1 MALDHARAK
10 QWLALRNW
18 QPFPFQR
25 KVWKAISKG
34 RSGLLH
40 LTTGA
45 GKTLAVWLGALERFV
60 PLDQGKEKQT
70 GSEDANSP
78 DASRKG
84 NIAPSLT
91 VLWLTPMRALAAD
104 TLRALREPLPD
115 FAPHWTS
122 GLRTGDTPSGE
133 RAAQNRRL
141 PTLLVTTPESLS
153 LLLARAD
160 APDTL
165 ATVQLVV
172 VDEWH
177 EMLGNKR
184 GVQVQLALSRL
195 SGWNPQLMV
204 WGMSATLANLKR
216 ALSTLLPLPAPAVPL
231 EQPGKPPPAPLMPVL
246 IKGRIDKKLVVDT
259 LLPERVERFAWAGHM
274 GLSMLPRVGKE
285 IAQSGSTLVFTN
297 TRSQAERWYQAL
309 LEHYPGWAGE
319 IALHH
324 GSLDL
329 SVRNWVELG
338 LKNGTLRA
346 VVCTSSLDLGVDF
359 LPVERVLQVGSAK
372 GVARM
377 LQRAGRSGHAPGR
390 PSRITLVP
398 THSLEIIE
406 AAAVRQ
412 AIQTGQIE
420 DRYSPHQPLDVLVQ
434 HLVTVALGGG
444 FQPDALY
451 AEVRRTFAYADLSPD
466 NWQWA
471 LDFVRQGG
479 PSLAAYPDFQ
489 RAAPDAQGIWR
500 VGDSRLARRH
510 RSNIGTIVSDAV
522 LVVQFVSGGR
532 LGTVEES
539 FGARLRPGD
548 VFMFAGRLLQLVRI
562 YQMTAYVRLAKA
574 GSPALPRWNGG
585 RMPLSSTLAD
595 TMLSEFDA
603 AERDEYR
610 SPEMRCVQPLLEL
623 QKKWSHLPTP
633 RLLLAET
640 LKSREGWHL
649 FLYPFAGRQVHLGL
663 AGLMAWRAAQAQAN
677 TFSIALN
684 DYGFELLSTKP
695 MDWAKLLPD
704 MLALPKERVPISFH
718 EQQNQPQHRPQL
730 LAEVLASLNATELA
744 RRRFREIA
752 RISGLIFQSHPGER
766 RSNRQLQASASLYY
780 DVFQNYDPGN
790 RLLQQAKSELLQQE
804 LDIDRLAGSLERM
817 HGQALH
823 IVAVKKP
830 TPLGFPLMVERF
842 REKLSNEPL
851 AARIARMVEELEA
864 SAGTDAPASLGRKR
878 GNQAAPASTRER
890 VLQKL
895 ELNSQAD
902 PRWKQEMD
910 GPPETNSPSGG
921 ASATRRIRARSRRR
935 I

>member
-1 MALDHARAK
+1 MRAAR
-10 QWLALRNW
+10 WLAQRGW

-25 KVWKAISKG
+25 KVWKAISQG

-40 LTTGA
+40 VTTGA
-45 GKTLAVWLGALERFV
+45 GKTLAVWLGALERFM
-60 PLDQGKEKQT
+60 PMEKPD
-70 GSEDANSP
+70 DAQEGP
-78 DASRKG
+78 KYRPTTPKG
-84 NIAPSLT
+84 NVAPTLT

-104 TLRALREPLPD
+104 TLRALREPLAD

-133 RAAQNRRL
+133 RAAQNRCL
-141 PTLLVTTPESLS
+141 PTVLVTTPESLS

-160 APDTL
+160 APETL
-165 ATVQLVV
+165 RTVQLVV

-177 EMLGNKR
+177 ELLGNKR
-184 GVQVQLALSRL
+184 GVQVQLALARL
-195 SGWNPQLMV
+195 SGWSPQLMI
-204 WGMSATLANLKR
+204 WGMSATLANLDK
-216 ALSTLLPLPAPAVPL
+216 ALGTLLPLPAPVVNSESGADKRPSTPPVP
-231 EQPGKPPPAPLMPVL
+231 AL
-246 IKGRIDKKLVVDT
+246 IEGHIDKKLVVDT

-274 GLSMLPRVGKE
+274 GLSMLQRVGKV

-309 LEHYPGWAGE
+309 LERYPEWAGE

-338 LKNGTLRA
+338 LKDGTLRA

-359 LPVERVLQVGSAK
+359 LPVERVLQIGSPK

-406 AAAVRQ
+406 AAAVRE

-420 DRYSPHQPLDVLVQ
+420 DRHSPHQPLDVLVQ

-444 FQPDALY
+444 FQSEALY
-451 AEVRRTFAYADLSPD
+451 AEVRRTSAYAWLQPD
-466 NWQWA
+466 SWQWA

-479 PSLAAYPDFQ
+479 PSLVAYPDFQ
-489 RAAPDAQGIWR
+489 RAAPDADGIWR
-500 VGDSRLARRH
+500 VGDMRLARRH

-522 LVVQFVSGGR
+522 MVVQFMSGGR

-562 YQMTAYVRLAKA
+562 YQMIAYVRLAKA
-574 GSPALPRWNGG
+574 GSAALPRWNGG

-595 TMLSEFDA
+595 AMLRELSA
-603 AERDEYR
+603 AERDRYEG
-610 SPEMRCVQPLLEL
+610 PEMRCVQPLLAL
-623 QKKWSHLPTP
+623 QKKWSRLPTP
-633 RLLLAET
+633 QLLLAET

-695 MDWAKLLPD
+695 MDWAGLLPR
-704 MLALPKERVPISFH
+704 MLVLPDENVYAAQDQSR
-718 EQQNQPQHRPQL
+718 HRPQL

-752 RISGLIFQSHPGER
+752 RIAGLIFQSHPGEK

-790 RLLQQAKSELLQQE
+790 RLLQQAKLELLQQE
-804 LDIDRLAGSLERM
+804 LDIDRLAKSLERM
-817 HGQALH
+817 QGQALH
-823 IVAVKKP
+823 IVAVRKP
-830 TPLGFPLMVERF
+830 TPLGFPLMAERF

-851 AARIARMVEELEA
+851 AARIARMVTELEA
-864 SAGTDAPASLGRKR
+864 SAEPDVQEAVVRKNGNRAALAS
-878 GNQAAPASTRER
+878 SRES
-890 VLQKL
+890 VLQTLK
-895 ELNSQAD
+895 LNSHDD
-902 PRWKQEMD
+902 PHLKKEKGDPYGAGSSAQRMD
-910 GPPETNSPSGG
+910 
-921 ASATRRIRARSRRR
+921 ARHRRR

>member
-1 MALDHARAK
+1 MPRHTNRANNAGHARAE
-10 QWLALRNW
+10 QWLALRGW

-25 KVWKAISKG
+25 KVWKATSQG

-40 LTTGA
+40 VTTGA
-45 GKTLAVWLGALERFV
+45 GKTLAVWLGALEQFV
-60 PLDQGKEKQT
+60 PPGRETEKP
-70 GSEDANSP
+70 EDVQEGVNSP
-78 DASRKG
+78 TISRKG
-84 NIAPSLT
+84 NAAPALT
-91 VLWLTPMRALAAD
+91 VVWLTPLRALAAD
-104 TLRALREPLPD
+104 TLRALREPLAD

-141 PTLLVTTPESLS
+141 PTALVTTPESLS

-160 APDTL
+160 APETL
-165 ATVQLVV
+165 RTVQLVI

-177 EMLGNKR
+177 ELLGNKR
-184 GVQVQLALSRL
+184 GVQVQLALARL
-195 SGWNPQLMV
+195 SGWNPRLMV
-204 WGMSATLANLKR
+204 WGMSATLANLDQ
-216 ALSTLLPLPAPAVPL
+216 ALRTLLPLPVSALTSEP
-231 EQPGKPPPAPLMPVL
+231 QPGKRQPAPASPVL
-246 IKGRIDKKLVVDT
+246 IEGRIDKKLVVDT
-259 LLPERVERFAWAGHM
+259 LLPERVERFAWTGHM
-274 GLSMLPRVGKE
+274 GLSMLPRVGKA
-285 IAQSGSTLVFTN
+285 IAQSSSTLVFTN

-309 LEHYPGWAGE
+309 LEHCPAWAGE

-324 GSLDL
+324 GSLDI

-338 LKNGTLRA
+338 LKNGILRA

-359 LPVERVLQVGSAK
+359 LPVERVLQIGSAK

-390 PSRITLVP
+390 SSRITLVP

-406 AAAVRQ
+406 AAAVRK

-420 DRYSPHQPLDVLVQ
+420 DRHSPHQPLDVLVQ

-444 FQPDALY
+444 FQPEALY

-466 NWQWA
+466 SWQWA
-471 LDFVRQGG
+471 LDFIRQGG
-479 PSLAAYPDFQ
+479 PSLVAYPDFQ
-489 RAAPDAQGIWR
+489 RAAPDADGIWR
-500 VGDSRLARRH
+500 VGDARLARRH
-510 RSNIGTIVSDAV
+510 RSNIGTIVSDAAM
-522 LVVQFVSGGR
+522 VVQFMGGAR

-574 GSPALPRWNGG
+574 GSAALPRWNGG

-595 TMLSEFDA
+595 AMLGELAA
-603 AERDEYR
+603 AERGRYD
-610 SPEMRCVQPLLEL
+610 SPEMRCVLPLLAL

-633 RLLLAET
+633 QLLLAET

-684 DYGFELLSTKP
+684 DYGFELLSTNP
-695 MDWAKLLPD
+695 MDWAELLPG
-704 MLALPKERVPISFH
+704 MLALPDEMAPASHTQR
-718 EQQNQPQHRPQL
+718 QHRPQL

-752 RISGLIFQSHPGER
+752 RIAGLIFQSHPGEK

-790 RLLQQAKSELLQQE
+790 RLLQQAESELLQQE
-804 LDIDRLAGSLERM
+804 LDIDRLANSLERM
-817 HGQALH
+817 QGQALH

-830 TPLGFPLMVERF
+830 TPLGFPLMAERF

-851 AARIARMVEELEA
+851 AARIARMVAELEA
-864 SAGTDAPASLGRKR
+864 VAGPAAQDIAASKH
-878 GNQAAPASTRER
+878 GNGTTSTGSREA
-890 VLQKL
+890 VLQTL
-895 ELNSQAD
+895 ELNSHAD
-902 PRWKQEMD
+902 PHLKKEKG
-910 GPPETNSPSGG
+910 GP
-921 ASATRRIRARSRRR
+921 
-935 I
+935 

>member
-1 MALDHARAK
+1 MYTGDARAK
-10 QWLALRNW
+10 RWLALRNW

-25 KVWKAISKG
+25 KVWKAMLQG

-40 LTTGA
+40 VTTGA

-60 PLDQGKEKQT
+60 PLDRGKEKQS
-70 GSEDANSP
+70 GSRDAADSH
-78 DASRKG
+78 DAPGKG

-104 TLRALREPLPD
+104 TLRALREPLLD
-115 FAPHWTS
+115 FAPHWTY

-160 APDTL
+160 APGTL

-184 GVQVQLALSRL
+184 GVQVQLALARL

-204 WGMSATLANLKR
+204 WGMSATLANLER
-216 ALSTLLPLPAPAVPL
+216 ALSTLLPLPAPAAPIK
-231 EQPGKPPPAPLMPVL
+231 QPGKPPPGRLLPVL

-309 LEHYPGWAGE
+309 LEHNPGWAGE

-359 LPVERVLQVGSAK
+359 LPVERVLQIGSAK

-406 AAAVRQ
+406 AAAVRK
-412 AIQTGQIE
+412 AIRTGQIE
-420 DRYSPHQPLDVLVQ
+420 DRHSPNQPLDVLVQ

-451 AEVRRTFAYADLSPD
+451 AEVRRTFAYAGLSPD

-479 PSLAAYPDFQ
+479 PSLVAYPDFQ
-489 RAAPDAQGIWR
+489 RAAPDAEGIWR

-522 LVVQFVSGGR
+522 LVVQFMSGGR

-595 TMLSEFDA
+595 TMLSELDA
-603 AERDEYR
+603 AERDEYG
-610 SPEMRCVQPLLEL
+610 SPEMRFVQPLLEL

-663 AGLMAWRAAQAQAN
+663 AGLMAWRAAQSQAN

-695 MDWAKLLPD
+695 IEWVKLLPG
-704 MLALPKERVPISFH
+704 MLALPDERVPASF
-718 EQQNQPQHRPQL
+718 QQPQQRPQL

-804 LDIDRLAGSLERM
+804 LDINRLARSLERM
-817 HGQALH
+817 DGQALH

-830 TPLGFPLMVERF
+830 TPLGFPLMAERF

-864 SAGTDAPASLGRKR
+864 SAGPEAPGTPGRKQ
-878 GNQAAPASTRER
+878 GNRTAPASTRET
-890 VLQKL
+890 VLQTL
-895 ELNSQAD
+895 ELNSHAD
-902 PRWKQEMD
+902 PHLKQEKD
-910 GPPETNSPSGG
+910 DPSGANPPSGG
-921 ASATRRIRARSRRR
+921 VSAARRIRARHRRH